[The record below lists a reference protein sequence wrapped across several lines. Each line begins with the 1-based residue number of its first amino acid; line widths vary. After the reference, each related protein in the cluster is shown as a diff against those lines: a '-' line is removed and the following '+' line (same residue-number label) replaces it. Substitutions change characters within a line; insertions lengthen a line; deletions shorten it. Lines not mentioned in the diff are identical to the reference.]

1 MMVSWVPQNGFIG
14 HRGGRAMRG
23 SRRGAWQRAPY
34 PDTSR
39 MVAVRRKLPPGAN
52 QRVGETRNS
61 GDKKNENNPQRF
73 AQVRSATWA
82 TTILSK
88 PASAAAEF
96 DFKLGVN
103 TPDTHPLTLRLI
115 EAAHVIG
122 AQSSGRLNVTVFP
135 NSQLGGDPEMLSQ
148 LRAGGIELLAAPSM
162 TLSTL
167 VPLSDLP
174 SVGFAFASYDQ
185 VWAAMDGGVGD
196 VVRDAIGKAG
206 IVPMK
211 KIWDNG
217 FRQITL
223 SSSRQLNSVEDLRGF
238 KIRVPVT
245 ALLTSLFSGLGA
257 LPSGISYS
265 ELYSALQT
273 HIVEGQENPLAQVST
288 GKLYEV
294 QKYCALS
301 NHCWSGYW
309 IVANR
314 RALSSLPAD
323 LVDFVNT
330 HFDAAAIRERADL
343 QEMDR
348 SLQAELAGKG
358 MTFNKPD
365 PVQFR
370 AALVKAGFYTQWQKT
385 YGAEAWAQIHVARLM
400 SARMDLAAQ
409 TNNRAPSVVVTA
421 AESSE

>member
-1 MMVSWVPQNGFIG
+1 MKITRRDLLKSASAASAATLL
-14 HRGGRAMRG
+14 GR
-23 SRRGAWQRAPY
+23 
-34 PDTSR
+34 
-39 MVAVRRKLPPGAN
+39 
-52 QRVGETRNS
+52 
-61 GDKKNENNPQRF
+61 
-73 AQVRSATWA
+73 
-82 TTILSK
+82 

-96 DFKLGVN
+96 EFKLGVN
-103 TPDTHPLTLRLI
+103 TPDTHPLTLRLT
-115 EAAHVIG
+115 EAARAIG

-148 LRAGGIELLAAPSM
+148 LRAGGIELLAAPSL

-167 VPLSDLP
+167 VPLSGLP
-174 SVGFAFASYDQ
+174 SVGFAFQSYDQ

-196 VVRDAIGKAG
+196 SVRDAIGKAG

-211 KIWDNG
+211 KMWDNG
-217 FRQITL
+217 FRQITS
-223 SSSRQLNSVEDLRGF
+223 SSSRQLNGVEDLKGF

-257 LPSGISYS
+257 SPSSISYS

-273 HIVEGQENPLAQVST
+273 HIVEGQENPLAQVAT

-294 QKYCALS
+294 QKHCALS

-314 RALSSLPAD
+314 RALAGLPAD
-323 LVDFVNT
+323 LLDIVNSQ
-330 HFDAAAIRERADL
+330 FDAAAIRERADL
-343 QEMDR
+343 LEMDR
-348 SLQAELAGKG
+348 SLRAELTTKG
-358 MTFNKPD
+358 MTFNTPD

-385 YGAEAWAQIHVARLM
+385 YGAEAWAQLEKYTGRL
-400 SARMDLAAQ
+400 
-409 TNNRAPSVVVTA
+409 T
-421 AESSE
+421 

>member
-1 MMVSWVPQNGFIG
+1 
-14 HRGGRAMRG
+14 
-23 SRRGAWQRAPY
+23 
-34 PDTSR
+34 
-39 MVAVRRKLPPGAN
+39 
-52 QRVGETRNS
+52 
-61 GDKKNENNPQRF
+61 
-73 AQVRSATWA
+73 
-82 TTILSK
+82 
-88 PASAAAEF
+88 
-96 DFKLGVN
+96 
-103 TPDTHPLTLRLI
+103 
-115 EAAHVIG
+115 
-122 AQSSGRLNVTVFP
+122 
-135 NSQLGGDPEMLSQ
+135 
-148 LRAGGIELLAAPSM
+148 M

-167 VPLSDLP
+167 VPLSGLP
-174 SVGFAFASYDQ
+174 SIGFAFQSYDQ

-217 FRQITL
+217 FRQITS
-223 SSSRQLNSVEDLRGF
+223 SSSRQLNGVEDLRGF

-257 LPSGISYS
+257 LPSSISYS

-273 HIVEGQENPLAQVST
+273 HIVEGQENPLAQVAT

-309 IVANR
+309 VVANR
-314 RALSSLPAD
+314 RTLAGLSPDLLEIVNRNFDTAAD
-323 LVDFVNT
+323 K
-330 HFDAAAIRERADL
+330 ERTDL
-343 QEMDR
+343 LEMDR
-348 SLQAELAGKG
+348 SLQADLASKG

-385 YGAEAWAQIHVARLM
+385 YGGEAWAKLEQYTGRL
-400 SARMDLAAQ
+400 
-409 TNNRAPSVVVTA
+409 T
-421 AESSE
+421 

>member
-1 MMVSWVPQNGFIG
+1 MVSSVGQVSFVRLAEAAGSAENAAG
-14 HRGGRAMRG
+14 RGTALGRKTIMKTMKMT
-23 SRRGAWQRAPY
+23 RRGLLGSASAA
-34 PDTSR
+34 
-39 MVAVRRKLPPGAN
+39 VAA
-52 QRVGETRNS
+52 
-61 GDKKNENNPQRF
+61 
-73 AQVRSATWA
+73 AT
-82 TTILSK
+82 LGR

-96 DFKLGVN
+96 EFKLGVN
-103 TPDTHPLTLRLI
+103 TPDDHPLTKRLT
-115 EAAHVIG
+115 EAAQAIG
-122 AQSSGRLNVTVFP
+122 VQSSGRLNVTVFS

-148 LRAGGIELLAAPSM
+148 VRVGGIELLAAPSM

-167 VPLSDLP
+167 VPLSGLP
-174 SVGFAFASYDQ
+174 SIGFAFQSYDQ

-196 VVRDAIGKAG
+196 IVRETIGKAG

-217 FRQITL
+217 FRQITS
-223 SSSRQLNSVEDLRGF
+223 SSSRQLNSVDDLKGF

-257 LPSGISYS
+257 LPSSISYS

-309 IVANR
+309 IIANR
-314 RALSSLPAD
+314 RALASLPPD
-323 LVDFVNT
+323 LVEIINRN
-330 HFDAAAIRERADL
+330 FDAAAVKERADL
-343 QEMDR
+343 LEMDH
-348 SLQAELAGKG
+348 SLQAELTAKG

-385 YGAEAWAQIHVARLM
+385 YGAEAWAQLEKYTGK
-400 SARMDLAAQ
+400 L
-409 TNNRAPSVVVTA
+409 T
-421 AESSE
+421 

>member
-1 MMVSWVPQNGFIG
+1 MALAA
-14 HRGGRAMRG
+14 AMFG
-23 SRRGAWQRAPY
+23 
-34 PDTSR
+34 
-39 MVAVRRKLPPGAN
+39 
-52 QRVGETRNS
+52 
-61 GDKKNENNPQRF
+61 
-73 AQVRSATWA
+73 
-82 TTILSK
+82 K
-88 PASAAAEF
+88 PSLAAAEF
-96 DFKLGVN
+96 DLKLGVN
-103 TPDTHPLTLRLI
+103 TPETHPLTIRLA
-115 EAAHVIG
+115 EAAKLAG
-122 AQSSGRLNVTVFP
+122 AQSSGRLNITVFA

-148 LRAGGIELLAAPSM
+148 VRAGGIELLAAPSM

-167 VPLSDLP
+167 VPLSGLP
-174 SVGFAFASYDQ
+174 SIGFAFQSYDQ

-196 VVRDAIGKAG
+196 IVREAIARTGVMPLKM
-206 IVPMK
+206 V
-211 KIWDNG
+211 WDNG
-217 FRQITL
+217 FRQITS

-257 LPSGISYS
+257 LPSSISYS

-309 IVANR
+309 ILGNR
-314 RALSSLPAD
+314 RAMAGLPPD
-323 LVDFVNT
+323 LVELINAA
-330 HFDAAAIRERADL
+330 FDAAAVKERADL
-343 QEMDR
+343 VEMDR
-348 SLQAELAGKG
+348 SLQAELTGKG

-385 YGAEAWAQIHVARLM
+385 YGADAWAVLEKYTGK
-400 SARMDLAAQ
+400 L
-409 TNNRAPSVVVTA
+409 T
-421 AESSE
+421 

>member
-1 MMVSWVPQNGFIG
+1 MKMT
-14 HRGGRAMRG
+14 
-23 SRRGAWQRAPY
+23 RRG
-34 PDTSR
+34 
-39 MVAVRRKLPPGAN
+39 LIGA
-52 QRVGETRNS
+52 
-61 GDKKNENNPQRF
+61 
-73 AQVRSATWA
+73 ASAALAA
-82 TTILSK
+82 TALSK
-88 PASAAAEF
+88 PSSAAAEF
-96 DFKLGVN
+96 EFKLGVN
-103 TPDTHPLTLRLI
+103 TPDAHPLTVRLT
-115 EAAHVIG
+115 EAAHAIG

-148 LRAGGIELLAAPSM
+148 VRAGGIELLAAPSM

-167 VPLSDLP
+167 VPLSGLP
-174 SVGFAFASYDQ
+174 SIGFAFGSYDQ

-196 VVRDAIGKAG
+196 VVRDAIGRTG

-211 KIWDNG
+211 KMWDNG
-217 FRQITL
+217 FRQITS
-223 SSSRQLNSVEDLRGF
+223 SSSRQLNGVEDLRGF

-257 LPSGISYS
+257 LPSSISYS

-314 RALSSLPAD
+314 RALAGLPAD
-323 LVDFVNT
+323 LSELLNSQ
-330 HFDAAAIRERADL
+330 FDAAALNERADL
-343 QEMDR
+343 LAMDR
-348 SLQAELAGKG
+348 SLQAELTAKG
-358 MTFNKPD
+358 MIFNTPD

-385 YGAEAWAQIHVARLM
+385 YGGEAWAMLERYTGPL
-400 SARMDLAAQ
+400 
-409 TNNRAPSVVVTA
+409 T
-421 AESSE
+421 